1 MMRLQSLEN
10 QPKGGDV
17 SDISAQEGENISAM
31 IDAITPAD
39 DTPNMLSRQ
48 DPDSADDDIDE
59 LLEDNLDESGRQM
72 QF

>member
-1 MMRLQSLEN
+1 MKMQSLEN

-17 SDISAQEGENISAM
+17 SDISVQDGGNISAM

-48 DPDSADDDIDE
+48 D
-59 LLEDNLDESGRQM
+59 
-72 QF
+72 